1 MGVPYVVKENDVVL
15 TAVID
20 PNFAQTQT
28 IPATVGGGKQV
39 VALAHNTFKS
49 FRDALRGISY
59 IYLPKSLVAI
69 QGKAFSGSGIQELY
83 FAGEYLVL
91 GSGFGHNSG
100 IGTTWTSVYC
110 SKTCEYQCGKTYS
123 ELFKRYYRGWF
134 EWPEADG

>member
-100 IGTTWTSVYC
+100 IDTAWTSVYC

-123 ELFKRYYRGWF
+123 ELFKRYYRGWY